1 MVEEETVSEERALIR
16 QNLSAQEQIRLWR
29 QQLVR
34 NLLRLFLVIGIFAV
48 AVGSYNAVTRMQAA
62 LIGIYVV
69 AYLLLV
75 VAYGW
80 KKAPYEFQVGAI
92 LVIAYALGVVDFF
105 LYGWAE
111 DGRVFLLSFAVL
123 TAIFFGMR
131 MGLAALGLVV
141 VTLLGFSLAYTQGV
155 LPIPW
160 DTLNELYGF
169 STLFSTTVILTA
181 LGILLVVAQNY
192 LTPRLLEALDRSA
205 ALARELEAQQGIL
218 EERAQ
223 ALQQANLA
231 FQRRAMYLEATAQ
244 VAQAIATIFD
254 QEALLQKI
262 VDLVTEYFG
271 FYHTGIFLVDEAE
284 EWAVLQ
290 AASSAGGKEMLAAG
304 HRLSRG
310 GESMV
315 GWVVEHRQSRIAL
328 DVGKDASH
336 FVNPYL
342 PATRSEVA
350 VPLLL
355 AGRLLGVLDVQSTEE
370 AAFDQDDVR
379 VLESLAGQVAI
390 ALENARRLSEEA
402 AFLEATSPFYRL
414 TRRLATARTAPQVYV
429 AMLETVRDYNPQRAM
444 VLAVDPDQK
453 RLIPSAE
460 LRATEVALVQ
470 AETDAS
476 AAAMDWR
483 GYLVPLALT
492 LQRPLLVDDLLSA
505 PAELAEEW
513 QETFTLLARSLDA
526 QSAAL
531 IPLQVEAQPLALL
544 LVFYEMAHRFTPA
557 EERFYQ
563 TMIDVAGVALESARL
578 YQDTQRRAARER
590 VAREVA
596 DKLRRATTMDDLLQ
610 TAVQE
615 IRTVLGT
622 TEAFVQLG
630 VLPGTLESG
639 PEQE

>member
-1 MVEEETVSEERALIR
+1 MSEERALIQ

-29 QQLVR
+29 QRLVR
-34 NLLRLFLVIGIFAV
+34 NTLRLFLIIGVFAV
-48 AVGSYNAVTRMQAA
+48 AVGSYNAMTR
-62 LIGIYVV
+62 LRPLLTGIYVA

-75 VAYGW
+75 VAYSW
-80 KKAPYEFQVGAI
+80 KKVPYEFQVGAI
-92 LVIAYALGVVDFF
+92 LVIVYALGALDLFQ
-105 LYGWAE
+105 YGWAE
-111 DGRVFLLSFAVL
+111 DGRVFLLSFAML
-123 TAIFFGMR
+123 AAIFLGMR
-131 MGLAALGLVV
+131 AGLVALGLVA
-141 VTLLGFSLAYTQGV
+141 VTLLGLSLAYTQGV

-169 STLFSTTVILTA
+169 STLLSTTVILTS
-181 LGILLVVAQNY
+181 LGLLLVVAQNY

-205 ALARELEAQQGIL
+205 ALARELEAQQSTL
-218 EERAQ
+218 EDRAQ

-304 HRLSRG
+304 HRLPRG
-310 GESMV
+310 EESMV

-336 FVNPYL
+336 FANPYL

-350 VPLLL
+350 VPLLV

-414 TRRLATARTAPQVYV
+414 TRRLATARTAQQVYV
-429 AMLETVRDYNPQRAM
+429 ALLETVRDYNPQRA
-444 VLAVDPDQK
+444 VILAVEPDQK
-453 RLIPSAE
+453 RLIPAAE

-470 AETDAS
+470 AET
-476 AAAMDWR
+476 AAMDWR
-483 GYLVPLALT
+483 SHLVQPVLT
-492 LQRPLLVDDLLSA
+492 IQRPLLVDDLLNA
-505 PAELAEEW
+505 PADLAEEW
-513 QETFTLLARSLDA
+513 QEALTLLARSMDA
-526 QSAAL
+526 HSAAL
-531 IPLQVEAQPLALL
+531 IPLQVEARPLALL

-563 TMIDVAGVALESARL
+563 TMIDMAGVALESARL
-578 YQDTQRRAARER
+578 YLDTQRRAARER

-596 DKLRRATTMDDLLQ
+596 DKLRRATNMDDLLQ

-630 VLPGTLESG
+630 ALPGTMETE
-639 PEQE
+639 PEKE

>member
-1 MVEEETVSEERALIR
+1 MSEERALIR

-48 AVGSYNAVTRMQAA
+48 AVGSYNAVTRMQPA

-80 KKAPYEFQVGAI
+80 KKAPYEFQVGVI
-92 LVIAYALGVVDFF
+92 LVIAYALGVVDFI

-123 TAIFFGMR
+123 TAIFLGMR
-131 MGLAALGLVV
+131 VGLVALGLMA

-155 LPIPW
+155 LPVPW
-160 DTLNELYGF
+160 DRLNELYGF
-169 STLFSTTVILTA
+169 STLLSTAVIVTS
-181 LGILLVVAQNY
+181 LGALLVVAQNY

-205 ALARELEAQQGIL
+205 ALARELEAQQSIL
-218 EERAQ
+218 EDRAQ

-271 FYHTGIFLVDEAE
+271 FYHTGIFLVDETE

-310 GESMV
+310 EESMV

-350 VPLLL
+350 VPLLV

-414 TRRLATARTAPQVYV
+414 TRRLATARTAQQVYV
-429 AMLETVRDYNPQRAM
+429 AMLETVRDYNPQRAV

-460 LRATEVALVQ
+460 LRATEVTLVQ
-470 AETDAS
+470 AETDVS
-476 AAAMDWR
+476 AAIAWR
-483 GYLVPLALT
+483 GQLYQVALT
-492 LQRPLLVDDLLSA
+492 LQRPLLVDDLLNA
-505 PAELAEEW
+505 PADLGEGGQEALA
-513 QETFTLLARSLDA
+513 LLAQSLDA
-526 QSAAL
+526 HSAAL
-531 IPLQVEAQPLALL
+531 IPLQVEARPLALL
-544 LVFYEMAHRFTPA
+544 LVGYEMAHRFTPA

-590 VAREVA
+590 LAREVA
-596 DKLRRATTMDDLLQ
+596 DKLRRATNMDDLLQ

-622 TEAFVQLG
+622 TDAFVQLG
-630 VLPGTLESG
+630 VLPGTLETG